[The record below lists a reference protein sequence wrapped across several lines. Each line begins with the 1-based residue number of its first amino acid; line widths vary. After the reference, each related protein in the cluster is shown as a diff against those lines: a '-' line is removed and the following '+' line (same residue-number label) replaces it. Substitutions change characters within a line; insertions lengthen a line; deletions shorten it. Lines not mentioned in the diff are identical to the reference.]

1 MEYHFSH
8 LVDPSTYETNGL
20 CDGIPLR
27 VHRSSGVGDLGMI
40 RLHILLKRLNS
51 NRSTASTTLVLSCVG
66 TSQVSTRQWIALLAP
81 KTLLI
86 KNSD

>member
-27 VHRSSGVGDLGMI
+27 VHRSSGIGDLGTI
-40 RLHILLKRLNS
+40 RLHKAWREHIGPKSVANE
-51 NRSTASTTLVLSCVG
+51 VG
-66 TSQVSTRQWIALLAP
+66 IRIRESYMIG
-81 KTLLI
+81 
-86 KNSD
+86 